1 MLVAGGPV
9 IQSRSVAGGDC
20 QSCNCSRAALFSSEN
35 GESMFL
41 SLAIVNGVE
50 EACATFRNA
59 NWEIPH
65 LSSRLRKL
73 ADELEALEMG

>member
-1 MLVAGGPV
+1 
-9 IQSRSVAGGDC
+9 
-20 QSCNCSRAALFSSEN
+20 
-35 GESMFL
+35 MFL